1 MIAWLLHDRLTW
13 TRNSIRGSHVKA
25 GCFGQARYALTG
37 NVQFKQEAC
46 LPVADGDAMSKRH
59 SLLALCCGILG
70 FGFVMGLTAGA
81 WRFGSPVEANSL
93 DADLAERLYGE
104 LRSANSPLHVFSD
117 HQAKISR
124 VCSPSVVHI
133 QSERFVGGRRGMVEE
148 TGSGVIVSNKKHP
161 GFYVVTNRHVVDG
174 TELKNVSIHLFDG
187 RIINPAKVWSDKASD
202 LAILQMN
209 ESDLHPA
216 RWGDSRKLEIGHI
229 VFAMGSPFGLSQS
242 MTQGIISAKG
252 RRALELGPNTD
263 VINQDFLQTD
273 AAINPGNSG
282 GPLINLQG
290 EIIGI
295 NTAIASNSGGNEG
308 IGFSIPSNLVLQV
321 IDQLLEYGKVN
332 RAYLGVKLDP
342 EFDLATARRL
352 KLDRLRGARVMQVYD
367 DTPAARAKLLF
378 DDVVLYFDGVE
389 VLDENHLIHLVS
401 LQPLNKEI
409 TAIVMRG
416 GQKVSVIVKLS
427 ERPDTRQSF
436 NDTTRPGDG
445 IYVDKLGLTL
455 NEINTQEARELGF
468 PKSSGL
474 LIVSVDRQSPLA
486 GKVQMYDLIEE
497 VARTPI
503 HTFDDLQDL
512 LDGRESI
519 NSLTLKVQRSVKG
532 RVQSQLVTVGG
543 K

>member
-1 MIAWLLHDRLTW
+1 
-13 TRNSIRGSHVKA
+13 
-25 GCFGQARYALTG
+25 
-37 NVQFKQEAC
+37 
-46 LPVADGDAMSKRH
+46 MSNRR

-81 WRFGSPVEANSL
+81 FRFGSPAEANSL
-93 DADLAERLYGE
+93 DPDVAERLYGE
-104 LRSANSPLHVFSD
+104 LRSANSPLQVISD
-117 HQAKISR
+117 HQSKIAK

-133 QSERFVGGRRGMVEE
+133 QSERYVGGRRGMVEE
-148 TGSGVIVSNKKHP
+148 TGSGVIVSNKKFP

-174 TELKNVSIHLFDG
+174 TELKNVSIHLSDG
-187 RIINPAKVWSDKASD
+187 RILSPAKIWSDKSSD
-202 LAILQMN
+202 LAIMRLS
-209 ESDLHPA
+209 ETDLHPA

-229 VFAMGSPFGLSQS
+229 VYAMGSPFGLSQS

-290 EIIGI
+290 EVIGI

-342 EFDLATARRL
+342 DFDLATARRL

-367 DTPAARAKLLF
+367 DTPASRAKLLF

-401 LQPLNKEI
+401 LQPLNKDI
-409 TAIVMRG
+409 TAIVMRAG
-416 GQKVSVIVKLS
+416 TKVSVTVKLS
-427 ERPDTRQSF
+427 ERPDTRQSL
-436 NDTTRPGDG
+436 NDTTKPGSG
-445 IYVDKLGLTL
+445 IFVDKLGLTL
-455 NEINTQEARELGF
+455 NSITTKEARELGF
-468 PKSSGL
+468 PKTTSGL

-486 GKVQMYDLIEE
+486 GKVQIYDLIEE

-503 HTFDDLQDL
+503 HTIDDLQDL
-512 LDGRESI
+512 LDSRETLT
-519 NSLTLKVQRSVKG
+519 SLTLKVQRTVKG